1 MKHLLTFIFAL
12 ALCWPAFGQT
22 KSIVTPLATTSTANT
37 LPRYDGT
44 TGQLVKTTGVV
55 VSDANAITAGDGTQA
70 LPTFSFLNDPN
81 TGIFSSAANSIGF
94 TTDGTER
101 WLINASGAFN
111 PILDD
116 TYDIGNGIV
125 NPRDIHFS
133 DQLVGMQGTITASA
147 PILDLSSTWNN
158 AGVTFTGLKYNV
170 TDTASAAGSLLMDLQ
185 VGGNS
190 KLRVSKT
197 DGVVMF
203 GADGQGW
210 GSVTSGTTVTFG
222 RVATATTLSA
232 TCWGFLNN
240 NAGDSFTVAGT
251 LGIGTAPTARDLVL
265 VRDAAATLQ
274 MGADAATAT
283 AQKLK
288 AHDGSGTDK
297 TGADM
302 TIAAGIGTGTASGG
316 SLYLQTGGVGGAS
329 GSSLNTLTNR
339 VTISPTGSVTIA
351 APSSGNGL
359 NVQGGTIAI
368 DASTSGATRIN
379 AISGLQFGGTF
390 ASINS
395 PSNGR
400 LNFSD
405 NSNQHIIWIQNGGYI
420 NGRTGSGTDAV
431 GYQINIRGG
440 SGTGTGAGGPVILET
455 ALSGSTGTATNSMS
469 TRTYQNAKPVTL
481 TESAATTIATIAVG
495 SSKYV
500 GAKLFVTVNAADAT
514 DFQALS
520 STLNVNAVNKAG
532 TVTPT
537 ITQVDGTTA
546 ASTGTLTATYTVTT
560 SGNNVIIQCNA
571 LSSLTQT
578 TLNAKWSIET
588 LNSDDTAAVTVP

>member
-22 KSIVTPLATTSTANT
+22 KSVVTPLATTSTDNG
-37 LPRYDGT
+37 LLRYDGT
-44 TGQLVKTTGVV
+44 TGQLVQAATGMTY
-55 VSDANAITAGDGTQA
+55 SDNRA
-70 LPTFSFLNDPN
+70 LT
-81 TGIFSSAANSIGF
+81 IGGA
-94 TTDGTER
+94 TLTV
-101 WLINASGAFN
+101 ASE
-111 PILDD
+111 
-116 TYDIGNGIV
+116 
-125 NPRDIHFS
+125 
-133 DQLVGMQGTITASA
+133 
-147 PILDLSSTWNN
+147 PILDLSQTWNN
-158 AGVTFTGLKYNV
+158 GAVTFTGLKYNV
-170 TDTASAAGSLLMDLQ
+170 TDTASASGSLLMDLQ
-185 VGGNS
+185 VGGSSKARVTKAGNVIASNGANS
-190 KLRVSKT
+190 APGFAFDGGTNLGLYRANANQMSVSVNGT
-197 DGVVMF
+197 ETASWYANAYLVSSTSLI
-203 GADGQGW
+203 GW
-210 GSVTSGTTVTFG
+210 SSG
-222 RVATATTLSA
+222 L
-232 TCWGFLNN
+232 
-240 NAGDSFTVAGT
+240 
-251 LGIGTAPTARDLVL
+251 P
-265 VRDAAATLQ
+265 AAAAVDTQFSRESAAVIQ

-283 AQKLK
+283 AQKFK

-297 TGADM
+297 AGADM

-329 GSSLNTLTNR
+329 GSSQNTLTNR
-339 VTISPTGSVTIA
+339 VTISPTGNVTIA
-351 APSSGNGL
+351 APSSGNSLTVSGGL
-359 NVQGGTIAI
+359 V
-368 DASTSGATRIN
+368 DFSASSLRAAAAAGIQWGSGQVTLLSSAT
-379 AISGLQFGGTF
+379 
-390 ASINS
+390 
-395 PSNGR
+395 GR
-400 LNFSD
+400 LDINN
-405 NSNQHIIWIQNGGYI
+405 NSSQRILSIVDGGYI

-500 GAKLFVTVNAADAT
+500 GAKLFVTVNADNAT
-514 DFQALS
+514 DFQAQS
-520 STLNVNAVNKAG
+520 STLVVNAVNKAG

-578 TLNAKWSIET
+578 TLDAKWSIET